1 MSLIK
6 QVAEITRVPLQHK
19 QQQENKH
26 NTKQIAT
33 FDRKTTKSILQQPQ
47 DIFHPFT
54 KLPAETRCQI
64 WDLALQDHFQSATIY
79 LPDSITVK
87 SLDDT
92 KTGMAIWQFNTC
104 SESRKEFL
112 RLLFKH
118 PNLKHATRNAAIF
131 RSWAGTGSR
140 GGKNRSLTFMRDS
153 TKPLHIQYPWQIE
166 CPRTVIGCVNL
177 EHLVLEELILE
188 PSPTV
193 VAEAYSD
200 RICITQPEERW
211 LVNFKQFPNMNT
223 LVIKRIYDGN
233 MGGRSGP
240 LVEMDEEGLEKVV
253 EHVRRS
259 LKCTQLKHP
268 DWKMPVVFIEQ
279 YSRRAIN

>member
-1 MSLIK
+1 
-6 QVAEITRVPLQHK
+6 
-19 QQQENKH
+19 
-26 NTKQIAT
+26 
-33 FDRKTTKSILQQPQ
+33 
-47 DIFHPFT
+47 
-54 KLPAETRCQI
+54 
-64 WDLALQDHFQSATIY
+64 
-79 LPDSITVK
+79 
-87 SLDDT
+87 
-92 KTGMAIWQFNTC
+92 
-104 SESRKEFL
+104 
-112 RLLFKH
+112 
-118 PNLKHATRNAAIF
+118 
-131 RSWAGTGSR
+131 
-140 GGKNRSLTFMRDS
+140 
-153 TKPLHIQYPWQIE
+153 
-166 CPRTVIGCVNL
+166 VIGCVNL